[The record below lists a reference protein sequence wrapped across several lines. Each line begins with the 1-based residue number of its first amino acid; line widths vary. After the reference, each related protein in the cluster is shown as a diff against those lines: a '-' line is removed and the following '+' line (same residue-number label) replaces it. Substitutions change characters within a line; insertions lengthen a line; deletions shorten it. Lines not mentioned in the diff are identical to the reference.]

1 MMSLPIVKEKK
12 RKKEK
17 KKTCR
22 ICIRIKMGISKTKLG
37 MCKAISA
44 LTKGFKFLPSPYAVM
59 KFPVRT
65 HYSG

>member
-1 MMSLPIVKEKK
+1 
-12 RKKEK
+12 
-17 KKTCR
+17 
-22 ICIRIKMGISKTKLG
+22 MGISKTKLG